1 MNTLVWILITNN
13 IYTESFCVPIVV
25 LGVLHTLT
33 YLITKQPYVMVIIIR
48 LSEKQSNL
56 PFKLQ
61 ISHQ

>member
-25 LGVLHTLT
+25 LGVFHTLT